1 MNPSAGRMLGRLI
14 LLIFAVV
21 PMVAAAREPLDS
33 RQDYVIR
40 VWGPDDGLTESS
52 VTDVAQTPEGYLWLG
67 TLFGSVLRFDGV
79 HFVSYSSANTPQFSF
94 KWGVPRLMV
103 DNDGTLWISMYDGG
117 LTTWDHSGFRSIFTS
132 TNRPDDLFWSAPGK
146 VIFVCGGNRLLQGAR
161 TQGQWNWKMAAPPG
175 ALPQPQFC
183 ADADG
188 NVWYLRGGNQVGVWD
203 GSTARTVAM
212 DAQTVTALVS
222 DGNHR
227 IWAGTD
233 RALEIWEKTRFEVM
247 TPTNGEPLLNV
258 KELIPAGGSNLW
270 VAANGRIRCCAGQ
283 RWMAEAKDWNQQVGR
298 HESFRFFLGDREG
311 GFWTSTDDLGL
322 IHVDAN
328 GDSVRLTTRDGLP
341 SNTIRFA
348 YEDHDGN
355 IWTGYDRGELVQVHR
370 RLFGAI
376 GKSEGLSD
384 SLINTVSEDSG
395 GALWIG
401 THSGGVIYC
410 KDGVCTN
417 VALPEMKRAM
427 DSCVA
432 AGDGQIWIGAQEAG
446 LLVLKNGRVATIASA
461 NQLDSYPRILLPT
474 REGDLW
480 AGTLFSIIRARDE
493 RFTVEYTAQSV
504 GGHPTALTEARD
516 GTVWAGTL
524 EGSLMRWDGRRFV
537 TLEPPE
543 KNSLGRIWA
552 LWPGDDGSLW
562 AGTEEG
568 GLLHLSHGKFFRY
581 TTKNGLPSNSIEEV
595 LGDASGNLWVGTR
608 VGIARIPAH
617 AFARTEQGDVRE
629 LPVNI
634 YGLTDGLMTVGSAII
649 YQPNCWRG
657 RDGTLFFAMANSV
670 AEVNPDRVRV
680 NADPPEVTLERM
692 VADDKKVFPARAG
705 AILTGLS
712 GEGSDVSST
721 PAVNVAAGR
730 GDLEFD
736 YTVLS
741 FSSPRSR
748 FQYRLTGLETSWN
761 EAGAERKAIYRHV
774 PPGQYTFE
782 ARACNSDSIWSG
794 EGALISVS
802 VAPFFYQTLWFRGG
816 MFFVVVA
823 LLTCSGA
830 IVMRGRMHRRME
842 QLERQHELERER
854 ARIAQDLHDDLGAG
868 LTEIGLLGG
877 MLHETPDTSRRH
889 EAVERIVER
898 CHEMVTGL
906 DEIVWAV
913 NPWNDSVKSLGAYL
927 CRYAQRFLEPTIRCR
942 LDMPEP
948 LQDSPLNSEQRHNLF
963 LAFKEA
969 LTNVARHAHAREVR
983 VKIAV
988 HDSCLLIEVEDDG
1001 RGLDEVR
1008 EVHGNGLNN
1017 LRSRMAEIGG
1027 QCHIAN
1033 RPGGGVSVG
1042 LTLYLKDGN
1051 GRN

>member
-1 MNPSAGRMLGRLI
+1 MNPSAGRIILRLI
-14 LLIFAVV
+14 LPLFCVV
-21 PMVAAAREPLDS
+21 SIVAAGEPSDS
-33 RQDYVIR
+33 SRNYVIK
-40 VWGPDDGLTESS
+40 VWGPDDGLTEGS

-67 TLFGSVLRFDGV
+67 TLFGSVLRFDGAR
-79 HFVSYSSANTPQFSF
+79 FVSYSSANTPQFSL

-103 DNDGTLWISMYDGG
+103 DDDGTLWISMYDGG

-132 TNRPDDLFWSAPGK
+132 TNRPDDLLWSAPGK
-146 VIFVCGGNRLLQGAR
+146 VIFVCGGNHLLEGSR
-161 TQGQWNWKMAAPPG
+161 NNGQWNWKMAEPPG

-183 ADADG
+183 ADSAG
-188 NVWYLRGGNQVGVWD
+188 NVWYLRGANQVGVWD
-203 GSTARTVAM
+203 GSMPRTIAVE
-212 DAQTVTALVS
+212 AQEVTTLAS
-222 DGNHR
+222 DGVHR
-227 IWAGTD
+227 IWIGTD
-233 RALEIWEKTRFEVM
+233 QSLEVWQKGRFEVM

-258 KELIPAGGSNLW
+258 RRLIAAGGSNLW
-270 VAANGRIRCCAGQ
+270 VSANGRIRCCVGR
-283 RWMAEAKDWNQQVGR
+283 RWVAEAKDWNQELGR
-298 HESFRFFLGDREG
+298 HDAFRFFLGDREG
-311 GFWTSTDDLGL
+311 GFWTSADDLGL
-322 IHVDAN
+322 IHVSAD
-328 GDSVRLTTRDGLP
+328 GDLVRLTTRNGLP

-348 YEDHDGN
+348 YQDHDGN
-355 IWTGYDRGELVQVHR
+355 IWTGYDRGELVQVRR

-384 SLINTVSEDSG
+384 SLINTVSEDAG
-395 GALWIG
+395 GVLWIG
-401 THSGGVIYC
+401 THSGAVICC

-417 VALPEMKRAM
+417 MAVPGMKRSQ

-432 AGDGQIWIGAQEAG
+432 VGNGQVWIGAEGAG
-446 LLVLKNGRVATIASA
+446 LLSLKDGRVTTVAGAT
-461 NQLDSYPRILLPT
+461 QLDSYPRILLPT

-480 AGTLFSIIRARDE
+480 AGTLFSIVRVKARAFD
-493 RFTVEYTAQSV
+493 VEYTAQSV
-504 GGHPTALTEARD
+504 GGHPTALSEARD
-516 GTVWAGTL
+516 GTIWAGTL
-524 EGSLMRWDGRRFV
+524 EGNLMRWDGKQFV

-552 LWPGDDGSLW
+552 LWPADDGSLW

-568 GLLHLSHGKFFRY
+568 GLLHLSHGRFFRY
-581 TTKNGLPSNSIEEV
+581 TTRNGLPSNCIEEV
-595 LGDASGNLWVGTR
+595 LGDVSGNLWVGTR

-617 AFARTEQGDVRE
+617 AFARVEQGDARE
-629 LPVNI
+629 LPVSV
-634 YGLTDGLMTVGSAII
+634 YGLTDGLMTIGSAII
-649 YQPNCWRG
+649 NQPNCWRG

-670 AEVNPDRVRV
+670 AEVNPDHVRV
-680 NADPPEVTLERM
+680 NADPPEVTLEKM
-692 VADDKKVFPARAG
+692 VADDKKLFPARAG
-705 AILTGLS
+705 AILTAWQGDGIHDS
-712 GEGSDVSST
+712 SPSVVDVA
-721 PAVNVAAGR
+721 PGR

-748 FQYRLTGLETSWN
+748 FQYRLQGLESSWN
-761 EAGAERKAIYRHV
+761 EAGSERKAIYHHV
-774 PPGQYTFE
+774 PPGHYIFE

-794 EGALISVS
+794 DEALVVVN

-816 MFFVVVA
+816 IFLLVVA
-823 LLTCSGA
+823 LLTCTGA
-830 IVMRGRMHRRME
+830 VVMRGRMRRRME
-842 QLERQHELERER
+842 QLERQHALERER

-913 NPWNDSVKSLGAYL
+913 NPRNDSVKSLGAYL
-927 CRYAQRFLEPTIRCR
+927 CRYAQRFLEPAIRCR
-942 LDMPEP
+942 LEMPLLE
-948 LQDSPLNSEQRHNLF
+948 QDSPLNSEQRHNLF

-969 LTNVARHAHAREVR
+969 LTNVARHAQAREVR
-983 VKIAV
+983 IRIVV
-988 HDSCLLIEVEDDG
+988 RDSSLLIEVEDDG
-1001 RGLDEVR
+1001 RGLGELH

-1017 LRSRMAEIGG
+1017 LRNRMAEIGG

-1042 LTLYLKDGN
+1042 LSLCLKDGN